1 MMEEAMSYK
10 MHSGSGRF
18 AAGLAALGFV
28 ALAASAMAMGSIP
41 GSGPTADN
49 CGNADG
55 ALNDAAFVVVTKPSA
70 GDRVESG
77 FEVKGCSRTFESNVN
92 WRLIA
97 RNGTELARGNTQGG
111 GVDGP
116 GPFAF
121 AVTYAAAEPQIGH
134 LEVFEEDASDG
145 EGFPPGRTVLPLFLK
160 P

>member
-1 MMEEAMSYK
+1 MSGK
-10 MHSGSGRF
+10 THGTKTGTLI
-18 AAGLAALGFV
+18 GLAALGFV
-28 ALAASAMAMGSIP
+28 GLAASAMAMQSMPAGSV
-41 GSGPTADN
+41 ADN
-49 CGNADG
+49 CDNADG
-55 ALNDAAFVVVTKPSA
+55 ALSNAAFVITTSPTA

-77 FEVKGCSRTFESNVN
+77 FDVRGCSRTFESNVN

-121 AVTYAAAEPQIGH
+121 TVAYTAAEPQIGH

-145 EGFPPGRTVLPLFLK
+145 EGFPPGRTVLPLILK